1 MWSLRLF
8 VGAVL
13 VTVAATANAQV
24 VEKKALT
31 LDGAKSII
39 AAAVAEAKR
48 SNAPGGAIAIVD
60 DGGNLIALERL
71 DNTFAAGANISIG
84 KARTAALFKRPTK
97 AFEDII
103 NKGRTTMV
111 ALPDFTP
118 LQGGVPIM
126 VGGQVIGGIG
136 VSGAASAQQ
145 DEEIAIAGAN
155 ATGTPMAG
163 AAGTYPSWGVTY
175 FDKNT
180 VSGGF
185 AKGAPLVET
194 EGYKV
199 HASRRDAPGL
209 AEVHLRETDVI
220 YVLEG
225 TATFVTGGTVV
236 GAKTTAPGEIRGPAI
251 QGGET
256 RRLTKGDVVIVPEGT
271 PHLFKEVTAPF
282 LYFVVKPISRHGEG
296 K

>member
-1 MWSLRLF
+1 MRCFRL
-8 VGAVL
+8 VVAVILLALPAIAGAQ
-13 VTVAATANAQV
+13 A

-31 LDGAKSII
+31 LDGAKTII
-39 AAAVAEAKR
+39 AAAVAEAR
-48 SNAPGGAIAIVD
+48 RGNAPGGAIAIVD

-71 DNTFAAGANISIG
+71 DNTFPAGANISIG

-118 LQGGVPIM
+118 LQGGIPITLE
-126 VGGQVIGGIG
+126 GQVIGGIG

-155 ATGTPMAG
+155 AVGTR
-163 AAGTYPSWGVTY
+163 AAGSAERSPSRGVTH

-180 VSGGF
+180 VSGAF
-185 AKGAPLVET
+185 AKGAPLIET

-225 TATFVTGGTVV
+225 AATLVTGGTVV
-236 GAKTTAPGEIRGPAI
+236 DGKTTAPGEIRGPAI
-251 QGGET
+251 RDGET
-256 RRLTKGDVVIVPEGT
+256 RRLVKGDVVVVPEET
-271 PHLFKEVTAPF
+271 PHWFKEVSPPF
-282 LYFVVKPISRHGEG
+282 LYFVVKPISAGG
-296 K
+296 VGQ